1 MEISPI
7 LLFWLFIYSVCFG
20 GLVGVLNDLHRFSRV
35 ILGVRYT
42 GKNMESLYKKKIPIV
57 KRTLKPLRQEKGKSI
72 ALSVVIG
79 IQDIL
84 LFSFAGVGTVLL
96 NYYYNDGQ
104 IRYYT
109 IPAVFLGF
117 LLYYFSIGKLTI
129 LIFESLWFVLRAF
142 FAITLYLI
150 SRPVLLFVG
159 FFWKKS
165 KKIYANVKKT
175 IAKKQK
181 IVYNI
186 DKYKMVIKE
195 AENGFLEHLK
205 F

>member
-7 LLFWLFIYSVCFG
+7 LLFWLLVYSVCFG
-20 GLVGVLNDLHRFSRV
+20 GVVGAVNDLHRFSRV

-42 GKNMESLYKKKIPIV
+42 SKSTEKLYQKNLPIV
-57 KRTLKPLRQEKGKSI
+57 KRPLKPLRQGKGKSV
-72 ALSVVIG
+72 ALSVFMG
-79 IQDIL
+79 IQDV
-84 LFSFAGVGTVLL
+84 FMFCFAAVGIVLL

-104 IRYYT
+104 LRYYT

-117 LLYYFSIGKLTI
+117 LLYYFSIGKLTVF
-129 LIFESLWFVLRAF
+129 IFEYLWFGFRAF
-142 FAITLYLI
+142 LYITLYLL
-150 SRPVLLFVG
+150 SRPFLLFVG

-181 IVYNI
+181 MVYNI
-186 DKYKMVIKE
+186 DKSRMVKKD
-195 AENGFLEHLK
+195 AANGFLGHLK